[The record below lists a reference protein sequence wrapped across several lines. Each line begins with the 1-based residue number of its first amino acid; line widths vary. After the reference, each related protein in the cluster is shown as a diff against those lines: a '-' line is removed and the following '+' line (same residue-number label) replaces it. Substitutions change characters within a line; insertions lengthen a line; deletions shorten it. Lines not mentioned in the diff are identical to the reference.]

1 MSETMSEMANLTAAA
16 SLFVPSGSSGSES
29 GSSSSSAPTEARRMY
44 NQARGGRR
52 STKREKR
59 EKRGE
64 SSSSGSFATVVRVD
78 GSAQARWTHG
88 SGIAVSIDRE
98 KKSDGMVGWRTFV
111 SSAPSGGTMVC
122 SLDPNGYGSM
132 NRRSGKTLVCF
143 SGNGSGSLMNV
154 EGRVMKRWDSKGK
167 VTLPDGVTPSWLGL
181 KEGENFLKIKLVEA
195 VVWNGESTEHDW
207 LCNFSATGSRLVVVD

>member
-1 MSETMSEMANLTAAA
+1 
-16 SLFVPSGSSGSES
+16 
-29 GSSSSSAPTEARRMY
+29 MY

-181 KEGENFLKIKLVEA
+181 KEGENFLKIKLVEEKKKKHSI
-195 VVWNGESTEHDW
+195 V
-207 LCNFSATGSRLVVVD
+207 ATLVVEERGGGGGGGGEETSAVSLEVMFKCGNITQTFVHGHNVMPPASSGQ